1 MAILRFFLLFAL
13 IYYGVRLL
21 ARWLISGA
29 REGKRPSGM
38 PGKKGKRITGIS
50 QTRKLRMP
58 ITRNFKGSPDGSACE
73 KTQQETF

>member
-1 MAILRFFLLFAL
+1 MMAILRFFLFFAI

-38 PGKKGKRITGIS
+38 PGKKG
-50 QTRKLRMP
+50 
-58 ITRNFKGSPDGSACE
+58 E
-73 KTQQETF
+73 KNYRDLTDQEIEDADYEEL